1 MSHDSETPRPEGET
15 VRDPKSKMLT
25 GAGESES
32 ESESGCERA
41 LLLCLEKLEI

>member
-32 ESESGCERA
+32 ESGCERA